1 MGQSSEMLD
10 PNRRSER
17 SLKELSVYIRATHT
31 HTHLRVLVYSWLKYS
46 EQKKETCTDYAT
58 ESVSR
63 VTLREQ
69 FLFKQRVLLVPRDNV
84 DDSRVCSPAD
94 LRRFSPWIFHVPLD
108 LFRSNIHLS
117 EILRRRGE
125 DDALASETNARW
137 KGNAGNSLVLPK
149 SIHEVDRFFFFTLES
164 NSPEQASNVA

>member
-1 MGQSSEMLD
+1 MLD

-17 SLKELSVYIRATHT
+17 SLKELSVYIRVTHT
-31 HTHLRVLVYSWLKYS
+31 HTHIFYAYSWLKYS

-84 DDSRVCSPAD
+84 DDSRVCSPLIYGD
-94 LRRFSPWIFHVPLD
+94 FPREYFMFRWICLD
-108 LFRSNIHLS
+108 QIFIYRKFFGDVAKMTLWRAKRTQDGMVTL
-117 EILRRRGE
+117 EILWFYQNG
-125 DDALASETNARW
+125 STRW
-137 KGNAGNSLVLPK
+137 
-149 SIHEVDRFFFFTLES
+149 IDFFFTLES